1 MDSTRL
7 KMDITLVLVVVAII
21 LTAALQSSG
30 KVSVFQADG
39 LIVDF
44 EEYDTD
50 WVEMQVWE
58 YDSPVD
64 ALIQAAESKGYS
76 ITVSDEG
83 EVTELNGYY
92 SDAGRSWSFWTI
104 ASGSSSWTQVEDPS
118 EKASSGSTVYA
129 WAYRAEGE
137 EPTVA
142 VDQSGTSV
150 YGYTQKSRSVTL
162 SPSITEMMGAVR
174 ATSTIVGTDKYSN
187 YPEEVVE
194 MQNEGYIKIVGDYTN
209 PSYETIVNLN
219 PDVVFCD
226 GSQYSHNQMRDRLT
240 KVNICAILMYDG
252 ESDESIL
259 DNIFIMGLVMGY
271 DLAAADTINDLQSA
285 MAELTSRMSTHKSEG
300 VMAALSGD
308 SSPWVAGSY
317 TYVSDLITDLYGNNV
332 FSDMNGWTHVNSE
345 LVSKHNPSVI
355 IILTTDY
362 SATQSDYDYL
372 ISHLSKEWM
381 GTDAYKNGRIYL
393 LTESAGEM
401 SQRPGPRYAQ
411 LAEMLA
417 MIMEPDAFEK
427 ELPKYVG
434 DNYTDYLTVTKNLGV

>member
-1 MDSTRL
+1 MNSTRL
-7 KMDITLVLVVVAII
+7 KMDITIVLVVVAII
-21 LTAALQSSG
+21 VTAALQSTG
-30 KVSVFQADG
+30 KVTVFQADG
-39 LIVDF
+39 LVVDF

-50 WVEMQVWE
+50 WIEMQVWE
-58 YDSPVD
+58 YDSPVE
-64 ALIQAAESKGYS
+64 ALKQAAESKGYS
-76 ITVSDEG
+76 ITVSDDG
-83 EVTELNGYY
+83 EVKELNGYV
-92 SDAGRSWSFWTI
+92 SDAGRAWSFWTI
-104 ASGSSSWTQVEDPS
+104 AKGSTSWTQVGDPS
-118 EKASSGSTVYA
+118 EKVSSGSTIYA
-129 WAYRAEGE
+129 WAYRGAGE

-142 VDQSGTSV
+142 VDQSGSSV
-150 YGYTQKSRSVTL
+150 YGYPQKSRSVSL
-162 SPSITEMMGAVR
+162 SPSITEMIGAVR
-174 ATSTIVGTDKYSN
+174 ATSTIVGMDMYSN

-194 MQNEGYIKIVGDYTN
+194 MKNEGYIKVVGDYTN
-209 PSYETIVNLN
+209 PSYETIINLN

-226 GSQYSHNQMRDRLT
+226 GSQYSHNQMRERLT
-240 KVNICAILMYDG
+240 KVDICAILMYDG

-259 DNIFIMGLVMGY
+259 DNIFIIGVVMGY
-271 DLAAADTINDLQSA
+271 DLAAADTISDLQSA
-285 MAELTSRMSTHKSEG
+285 MAELTSKMSTHKSEG
-300 VMAALSGD
+300 VMVALSGD

-317 TYVSDLITDLYGNNV
+317 TYVSDLIKDLYGNNV
-332 FSDMNGWTHVNSE
+332 FSDMDGWTHVNSE
-345 LVSKHNPSVI
+345 LVSTHNPGVI

-372 ISHLSKEWM
+372 ISHLSNEWK

-434 DNYTDYLTVTKNLGV
+434 DDYTDYLTVTKTLGV